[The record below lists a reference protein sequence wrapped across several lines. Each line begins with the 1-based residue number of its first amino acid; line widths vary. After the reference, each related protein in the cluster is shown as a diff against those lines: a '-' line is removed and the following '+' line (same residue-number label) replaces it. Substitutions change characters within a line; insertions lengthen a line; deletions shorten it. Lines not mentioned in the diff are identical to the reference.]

1 MWSNHIELSFDK
13 LQSGEVNSM
22 KSYLEKSVALLT
34 DLIKM
39 VYGELS
45 ASLRQKVIC
54 LITLNTL

>member
-39 VYGELS
+39 V
-45 ASLRQKVIC
+45 
-54 LITLNTL
+54 